1 MQHLIGKEQ
10 RLRIA
15 TGGGGAWILLS
26 IFLLHMSVS
35 ILAVR
40 VASGSEAGFLPA
52 VVATLPMCKDQ
63 LLLLCLLQLS
73 QFSWAYLYS
82 KELLLLLFFVEW
94 SRGRR
99 TNVISYIL

>member
-1 MQHLIGKEQ
+1 MTDAK
-10 RLRIA
+10 R
-15 TGGGGAWILLS
+15 
-26 IFLLHMSVS
+26 
-35 ILAVR
+35 
-40 VASGSEAGFLPA
+40 EAKRYVTREISAFFLPA

-82 KELLLLLFFVEW
+82 KEPLLLLFFVEW

-99 TNVISYIL
+99 TNVISYFL

>member
-1 MQHLIGKEQ
+1 MRRESFTALTGEKGRGMDSYGKEPRQ
-10 RLRIA
+10 DA
-15 TGGGGAWILLS
+15 
-26 IFLLHMSVS
+26 MSAS

-40 VASGSEAGFLPA
+40 AASGSEAGFLPA

-82 KELLLLLFFVEW
+82 KELLL
-94 SRGRR
+94 
-99 TNVISYIL
+99 